1 MHKNKIGKILF
12 AILSITIISF
22 LALLLLTVV
31 ITRKTGNPVII
42 LNHSL
47 MIITDDSMGDSIPKD
62 SLMIIKKTSP
72 LELEENDVVIL
83 KDGDNNATK
92 RIISIMPSDSGLT
105 FITKSD
111 KLETIDNDVR
121 NEQDIIGE
129 VIAYMYQF
137 GKFLT
142 FVKSPKGLILCIALS
157 LIILLV
163 IEILNVFLFKG
174 YEDDDDEDEEYDDDE
189 YNKNA
194 TRFGTKSRERMQTP
208 LTTDDIKE
216 NLSDTLENIKV
227 RGIPKKYSNMK
238 TPENIISENKI
249 SPKENT
255 LEFEKIVPIED
266 DETIHKP
273 KEFKI
278 EPIAQTNIRITPHK
292 IETIQDEALRIKSE
306 TITTVQDDI
315 DEQAKIIENMG
326 EFEFDHPEELIFD
339 STEHSSFLTGRKK
352 IESSEFSANIQG
364 KGKDSFVI
372 DGVNVRVKPNA
383 IKLNLDENSKGKNIF
398 ITVSENSTELTVGG
412 DDFNLNFSLIKEED
426 ENKVL
431 IKKISK

>member
-1 MHKNKIGKILF
+1 
-12 AILSITIISF
+12 
-22 LALLLLTVV
+22 
-31 ITRKTGNPVII
+31 
-42 LNHSL
+42 
-47 MIITDDSMGDSIPKD
+47 
-62 SLMIIKKTSP
+62 
-72 LELEENDVVIL
+72 
-83 KDGDNNATK
+83 
-92 RIISIMPSDSGLT
+92 
-105 FITKSD
+105 
-111 KLETIDNDVR
+111 
-121 NEQDIIGE
+121 
-129 VIAYMYQF
+129 
-137 GKFLT
+137 FLT
-142 FVKSPKGLILCIALS
+142 FVKSPKGLILCIALP